1 MLLYLQKSPEV
12 DFTAFQTNHSTKST
26 GYIGLTANAC
36 GQNQPFDHFAVFQVR
51 FDNVFNVVVVDKTV
65 PNAFGV
71 NHRDRAASAAVKAA
85 GAVDANAAFAH
96 QTGLFDQLFTVVK
109 AFAGVVLGA
118 AVFAVFALIDAKK
131 DVPFVVR
138 FVSRRWGNG
147 SEGIIVKHAVF

>member
-1 MLLYLQKSPEV
+1 MAS
-12 DFTAFQTNHSTKST
+12 QTNNSTKST

-51 FDNVFNVVVVDKTV
+51 FDNVLNVVVVDKTV

-71 NHRDRAASAAVKAA
+71 NHRDRAAGAAVKAA

-96 QTGLFDQLFTVVK
+96 QTGLFDQLFAVVK

-118 AVFAVFALIDAKK
+118 AVFAIFALIDAKK
-131 DVPFVVR
+131 DVAGVIGF
-138 FVSRRWGNG
+138 GGG
-147 SEGIIVKHAVF
+147 SGGRGDVGVFRGILAHNPDFTP